1 MGSVS
6 ISFKTIHVDKV
17 KFNELICADDTECAA
32 YATAPRSSPLVS
44 SIEMRKLNA
53 TWPQAESLAVVKQFR
68 VSCRNYAMWWNPVV
82 VTVNIIANI
91 VMKSTQLR
99 LELKMAI

>member
-1 MGSVS
+1 M
-6 ISFKTIHVDKV
+6 
-17 KFNELICADDTECAA
+17 EA

-82 VTVNIIANI
+82 VTVKPDPADQGKFKLLS
-91 VMKSTQLR
+91 VFSC
-99 LELKMAI
+99 